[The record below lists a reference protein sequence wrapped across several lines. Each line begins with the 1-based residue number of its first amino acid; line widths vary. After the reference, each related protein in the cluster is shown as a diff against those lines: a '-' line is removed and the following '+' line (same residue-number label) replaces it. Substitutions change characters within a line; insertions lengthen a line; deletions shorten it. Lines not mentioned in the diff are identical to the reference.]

1 MVNYMSK
8 AKIATMIA
16 KNATPS
22 TKAAAT
28 IMLLRISPEAS
39 G

>member
-1 MVNYMSK
+1 MK
-8 AKIATMIA
+8 QTMIA
-16 KNATPS
+16 KNTAPS

-28 IMLLRISPEAS
+28 IMFALRSPEIS